1 MKGNTMKTQTAKSF
15 LKWAGGKSQLIGQ
28 LETLF
33 PPDLAKWDCFTY
45 VEPFLGGGSML
56 FHMLGKYKN
65 IRQAVVN
72 DMNGSLIASYR
83 AVRDCPADLI
93 SRLKHL
99 RAGYLACQDE
109 AARREFYMKIRD
121 AYNGRGPDK
130 TETAALFIFLNKTCF
145 NGLHRVNSKGLFNVP
160 FGKAANPAICDEET
174 IMADSM
180 LLRNVQILNGDFADT
195 YRHVKGRAFF
205 YFDPPYRPLPKAGGF
220 TAYQKGGF
228 DDGQRE
234 RLAGFCRTLDSAGH
248 KWLLSNSDPANT
260 DPADRFFDRIFSG
273 FNINRVLA
281 GRMINSDGKG
291 RGKVTE
297 LAIRNY

>member
-1 MKGNTMKTQTAKSF
+1 MKTQTAKPF

-72 DMNGSLIASYR
+72 DMNGSLVASYR

-93 SRLKHL
+93 SRLKRL
-99 RAGYLACQDE
+99 RARYLACQDD

-121 AYNGRGPDK
+121 AYNGRGPDQ

-228 DDGQRE
+228 DDEQQE
-234 RLAGFCRTLDSAGH
+234 RLAGFCRMLDSAGH

>member
-1 MKGNTMKTQTAKSF
+1 MKTQTAKPF

-28 LETLF
+28 LEALF

-72 DMNGSLIASYR
+72 DMNGSLVASYR

-93 SRLKHL
+93 SRLKRL

-121 AYNGRGPDK
+121 AYNGRGPDQ

-174 IMADSM
+174 IMADSA

-228 DDGQRE
+228 DDGQQE

-273 FNINRVLA
+273 FDISRVLA

>member
-1 MKGNTMKTQTAKSF
+1 
-15 LKWAGGKSQLIGQ
+15 
-28 LETLF
+28 
-33 PPDLAKWDCFTY
+33 
-45 VEPFLGGGSML
+45 ML
-56 FHMLGKYKN
+56 FHVLGKYKN
-65 IRQAVVN
+65 IRRAVVN
-72 DMNGSLIASYR
+72 DMNGSLVASYR

-93 SRLKHL
+93 SRLKRL

-121 AYNGRGPDK
+121 AYNGRGSDQ

-174 IMADSM
+174 IMADSA

-228 DDGQRE
+228 DDGQQE

-273 FNINRVLA
+273 FDISRVLA

-297 LAIRNY
+297 LAIKNY